1 MPKSV
6 ISDKRLQFVVEL
18 TKELNRMLEIKTKLS
33 TVFYLQTDRQIEQR
47 PGTVLKVLYGI

>member
-1 MPKSV
+1 LPKSV